1 MEIELK
7 VTPKTS
13 SFEVIGYLSVL
24 YLLLGYKTTY
34 ILVASLRLILFYG
47 MLKGLDVYWTHISL
61 LDVKSDWPGVAEDVP
76 TWRRLKQRNRSLSPP
91 SLTRDQRDQILRNFA
106 TFAKIMTE
114 CDIFREIT

>member
-13 SFEVIGYLSVL
+13 SFEVVAYLSVL

-47 MLKGLDVYWTHISL
+47 MLKGL
-61 LDVKSDWPGVAEDVP
+61 
-76 TWRRLKQRNRSLSPP
+76 
-91 SLTRDQRDQILRNFA
+91 
-106 TFAKIMTE
+106 
-114 CDIFREIT
+114 

>member
-13 SFEVIGYLSVL
+13 SFEVVAYLSVLYLSIPIRICTVL

-47 MLKGLDVYWTHISL
+47 MLKGL
-61 LDVKSDWPGVAEDVP
+61 
-76 TWRRLKQRNRSLSPP
+76 
-91 SLTRDQRDQILRNFA
+91 
-106 TFAKIMTE
+106 
-114 CDIFREIT
+114 

>member
-47 MLKGLDVYWTHISL
+47 MLKGLDVY
-61 LDVKSDWPGVAEDVP
+61 
-76 TWRRLKQRNRSLSPP
+76 
-91 SLTRDQRDQILRNFA
+91 
-106 TFAKIMTE
+106 
-114 CDIFREIT
+114 